1 MNETLRSWLFGLV
14 CLAMQLDHFSSAVK
28 SVTSQPPL
36 QEQIT
41 YRCYNSLVYLNFG
54 RGMTCRIFFQLDK
67 SPRHFSRCV
76 RDFLNTNFPSRWTG
90 QRGLLEWLLRS
101 LDFTSCD
108 FFLWSYIK
116 SKVYIT
122 KPLDLSRVKRK
133 NSHSLQRSRRRDV
146 AKRR

>member
-28 SVTSQPPL
+28 SVISPPL

-54 RGMTCRIFFQLDK
+54 RVMTCRIFFQLDK
-67 SPRHFSRCV
+67 SPLHFARYM
-76 RDFLNTNFPSRWTG
+76 RDFLNTNFPNRWAG
-90 QRGLLEWLLRS
+90 RRGLLEWS
-101 LDFTSCD
+101 LQSSDFTLCD
-108 FFLWSYIK
+108 FFLWGYIK

-122 KPLDLSRVKRK
+122 KPLDLSKTK
-133 NSHSLQRSRRRDV
+133 KFTQPAEKSEN
-146 AKRR
+146 KCCKT